1 MQNIAAL
8 LILRYLEKSK
18 EVSKPNINSDP
29 SFYFFISHVRL
40 IRDAQAFQ
48 VIIKIEMA

>member
-1 MQNIAAL
+1 MQSIVAL
-8 LILRYLEKSK
+8 LILRYLENSK

-29 SFYFFISHVRL
+29 SFYFFISRVRL

-48 VIIKIEMA
+48 VIIKIEVA